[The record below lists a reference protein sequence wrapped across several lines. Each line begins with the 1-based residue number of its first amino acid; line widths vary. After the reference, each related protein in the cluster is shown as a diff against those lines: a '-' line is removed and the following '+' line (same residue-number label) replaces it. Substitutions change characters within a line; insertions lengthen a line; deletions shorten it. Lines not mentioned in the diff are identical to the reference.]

1 MVKKLLD
8 FIMEEYS
15 PFSKVHKRYSLRNMQ
30 YGAEFE
36 YPLEVLTL
44 LIKDNNELSKEEKE
58 CMRHNA
64 FLEKVIKFPTELNMV
79 EYLCKDDKA
88 LSEKFASLILN

>member
-15 PFSKVHKRYSLRNMQ
+15 PFSKVHKRYSLRNMH

-44 LIKDNNELSKEEKE
+44 LIKDNNELSKEEK
-58 CMRHNA
+58 
-64 FLEKVIKFPTELNMV
+64 
-79 EYLCKDDKA
+79 
-88 LSEKFASLILN
+88 

>member
-1 MVKKLLD
+1 
-8 FIMEEYS
+8 
-15 PFSKVHKRYSLRNMQ
+15 MQ